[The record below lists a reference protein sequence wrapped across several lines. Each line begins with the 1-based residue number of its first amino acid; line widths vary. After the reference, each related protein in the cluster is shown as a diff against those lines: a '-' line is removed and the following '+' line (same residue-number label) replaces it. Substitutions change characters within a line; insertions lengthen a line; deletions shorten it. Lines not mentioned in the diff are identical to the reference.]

1 MDFKKIVLPAFV
13 FVFISSIHAQS
24 HRFTISG
31 RIEGLGS
38 SKMFIIIPD
47 DEAPNGY
54 RRDSIMVENDVF
66 QFTSNIDKL
75 NYVNI
80 SPGVEKVVKRVGNGY
95 YPVKSSLLQLFVF
108 PGADVKV
115 SGSISD
121 LVDAY
126 PTGDP
131 ANNDL
136 ARLNRAI
143 NPLTNAAV
151 NMNVKIAN
159 KIVTDTVLIKKMK
172 DSVEAIDRSVV
183 RIKKDFIR
191 DNLSSVASA
200 WLLSDMM
207 IRSQISN
214 EDAIDVFRK
223 MNQKLADIT
232 YYKEVDVRV
241 KGILTTR
248 KGDMAP
254 AIESVNT
261 PDGKPFS
268 LASLKGKYVVL
279 DFWGTWCV
287 PCIQGMPRMKE
298 YLDKYKGK
306 LEIVGVAK
314 ESDKGER
321 WKKFLNDKP
330 AFAWHHVL
338 NTTKNDH
345 VLKYNVAGYP
355 TKIIVDP
362 SGVILD
368 RYVGEDDGFYKR
380 LDQLLQ

>member
-1 MDFKKIVLPAFV
+1 MVLKKITLTALSVVSLS
-13 FVFISSIHAQS
+13 IIHAQS
-24 HRFTISG
+24 DDFSISG
-31 RIEGLGS
+31 KIEGLDS
-38 SKMFIIIPD
+38 KKMFITIPD
-47 DEAPNGY
+47 DEAPSGV
-54 RRDSIMVENDVF
+54 RRDSIAVENGSF
-66 QFTSNIDKL
+66 NFTSKTDKL
-75 NYVNI
+75 IYVSI

-95 YPVKSSLLQLFVF
+95 YPVKSSLLQLFIY
-108 PGADVKV
+108 PGAKIKV
-115 SGSISD
+115 AGKITD
-121 LVDAY
+121 FVDAY
-126 PTGDP
+126 PSGDP
-131 ANNDL
+131 ANKDL
-136 ARLNRAI
+136 AGLNRSI
-143 NPLTNAAV
+143 NPLTNTAV

-159 KIVTDTVLIKKMK
+159 KLVTDTLLIRKMK
-172 DSVEAIDRSVV
+172 DSIALIDRSVV
-183 RIKKDFIR
+183 SIKKDFLR
-191 DNLSSVASA
+191 KNLSSVASA

-223 MNQKLADIT
+223 LNKNLNHIT
-232 YYKEVDVRV
+232 YYKEVDARV
-241 KGILTTR
+241 KGILSTR
-248 KGDMAP
+248 KGDAAP

-268 LASLKGKYVVL
+268 LASLKGKYVII

-314 ESDKGER
+314 ESDRGER
-321 WKKFLNDKP
+321 WRKFLNEKP

-338 NTTKNDH
+338 NTAKDDH

-362 SGVILD
+362 SGIIVD
-368 RYVGEDDGFYKR
+368 RYVGEDDGFYTR
-380 LDQLLQ
+380 LDELLK